1 LKIAVFSDV
10 HGNYLNL
17 LSFYESSLEMGID
30 KYICLGDLCDYYPD
44 NKKVIDFVKEKK
56 ITCVLGNHDEFYLSS
71 KPLSQEKKNAYN
83 FDENL
88 LETKSALD
96 FLNNLP
102 LKYEL
107 KVNNKSALFCHAS
120 PDDFL
125 NNYVYPNT
133 DLKTYD
139 TIPYDIV
146 FMGHTHRQFLR
157 QEKNK
162 TFCNVG
168 SIGLPRDN
176 GSLMGFAILDTDT
189 LNVLLYRKKIDI
201 ETVVQTYGSFV
212 NEKLIELM
220 NRTETLN
227 YPYTLL
233 DGQN

>member
-17 LSFYESSLEMGID
+17 LSFYESSLEMRID

-56 ITCVLGNHDEFYLSS
+56 ITCVLGNHDEFYLPG
-71 KPLSQEKKNAYN
+71 KTLSQEKKNAYN

-88 LETKSALD
+88 LESKSTLD

-102 LKYEL
+102 LKFEL
-107 KVNNKSALFCHAS
+107 KVNNKFVLFCHAS
-120 PDDFL
+120 PNDFL
-125 NNYVYPNT
+125 NTYVYPDT
-133 DLKTYD
+133 DLKTYE

-162 TFCNVG
+162 IFCNVG

-176 GSLMGFAILDTDT
+176 GTLMGFAVLDTDT
-189 LNVLLYRKKIDI
+189 MDVLLYRKKIDI
-201 ETVVQTYGSFV
+201 KKVVKTYGSFI

-233 DGQN
+233 NGQN